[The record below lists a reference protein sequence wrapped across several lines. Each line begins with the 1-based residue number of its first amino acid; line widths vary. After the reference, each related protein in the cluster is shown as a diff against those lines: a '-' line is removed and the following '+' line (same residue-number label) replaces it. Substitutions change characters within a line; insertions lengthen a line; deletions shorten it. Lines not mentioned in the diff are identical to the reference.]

1 VDAETRAY
9 LDQVLGALREDF
21 NRQFGMLREE
31 FGTLREEF
39 GTLRGEF
46 GTLRG
51 EFGTLREEFGTL
63 REEFGTLRGEFGTLR
78 GEFGT
83 LREEVGTLRGE
94 FGTLRGEFGALR
106 QEVRD
111 TAAETRRHFDVVAED
126 LRHDI
131 RGIAEGV
138 INLSERVDRLDSGL
152 RTDMDERFAASHAVV
167 RVAFHEV
174 QREISDLR
182 AGL

>member
-9 LDQVLGALREDF
+9 LDQVLGAFRDDVS
-21 NRQFGMLREE
+21 RG
-31 FGTLREEF
+31 FGTLRGEF

-51 EFGTLREEFGTL
+51 EFGTLRG
-63 REEFGTLRGEFGTLR
+63 EFGTLRGEFGTLR
-78 GEFGT
+78 GEF
-83 LREEVGTLRGE
+83 E
-94 FGTLRGEFGALR
+94 ALR

-111 TAAETRRHFDVVAED
+111 TASETRRHFDVVAEY

-138 INLSERVDRLDSGL
+138 IGLSERVDRLGTGL
-152 RTDMDERFAASHAVV
+152 RTEMDERFAATHAVV
-167 RVAFHEV
+167 RVAFQEV
-174 QREISDLR
+174 RRGIEDLR
-182 AGL
+182 TSL

>member
-9 LDQVLGALREDF
+9 LDQVLGAFRDDVS
-21 NRQFGMLREE
+21 
-31 FGTLREEF
+31 
-39 GTLRGEF
+39 RG
-46 GTLRG
+46 
-51 EFGTLREEFGTL
+51 FGTLREEFGTL

-83 LREEVGTLRGE
+83 LRGE
-94 FGTLRGEFGALR
+94 FGTLREEFEALR

-111 TAAETRRHFDVVAED
+111 TASETRRHFDVVAEY

-138 INLSERVDRLDSGL
+138 IGLSERVDRLGTGL
-152 RTDMDERFAASHAVV
+152 RTEMDERFAATHAVV
-167 RVAFHEV
+167 RVAFQEV
-174 QREISDLR
+174 RRGIEDLR
-182 AGL
+182 TSL

>member
-1 VDAETRAY
+1 MDAETRAY

-21 NRQFGMLREE
+21 TR
-31 FGTLREEF
+31 EF

-51 EFGTLREEFGTL
+51 EFGTLR
-63 REEFGTLRGEFGTLR
+63 GEFEL
-78 GEFGT
+78 
-83 LREEVGTLRGE
+83 
-94 FGTLRGEFGALR
+94 LR

-111 TAAETRRHFDVVAED
+111 TAFQTRLHFDVLAED

-138 INLSERVDRLDSGL
+138 ISLSERVDRLGSGL
-152 RTDMDERFAASHAVV
+152 RTEMDERFAATHAVL
-167 RVAFHEV
+167 RVAFQEV
-174 QREISDLR
+174 RRDIEGLR
-182 AGL
+182 ASP